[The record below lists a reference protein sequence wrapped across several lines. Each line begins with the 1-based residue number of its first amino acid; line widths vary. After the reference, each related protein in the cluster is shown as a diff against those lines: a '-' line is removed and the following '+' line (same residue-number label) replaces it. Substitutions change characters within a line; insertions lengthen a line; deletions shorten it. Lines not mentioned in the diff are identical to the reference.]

1 MIRQRVSHIR
11 QRSEGDHNRSAV
23 LIESAIV
30 ITLILTMFFGVL
42 EFGMLLC
49 SRHALAEATRT
60 GARAASSLPRQDGY
74 QTAAAEAVGANLRG
88 SIPSTSVVSLV
99 VYKAVPNTD
108 FPISGTL
115 SNCTGSCYRFDWDAA
130 AEQFNVVP
138 GYTWAASDQD
148 ACGDVG
154 NTDYVGVALTG
165 THDFVTSFWSD
176 NVAISDRTVMRLE
189 PVIDSA
195 ICS

>member
-1 MIRQRVSHIR
+1 MMRQRVSRLR
-11 QRSEGDHNRSAV
+11 QRSENQDRSSGAV

-42 EFGMLLC
+42 EFGMLLR
-49 SRHALAEATRT
+49 SRHVLAEATRT

-74 QTAAAEAVGANLRG
+74 KPAAAEAVGASLRC

-99 VYKAVPNTD
+99 VYKAD
-108 FPISGTL
+108 PITGLPVSGTL
-115 SNCTGSCYRFDWDAA
+115 DNCYRFDWDAV
-130 AEQFNVVP
+130 AEKFDVVG
-138 GYTWAASDQD
+138 GYSWAASDQD

-176 NVAISDRTVMRLE
+176 SVGIADRTVMRLE